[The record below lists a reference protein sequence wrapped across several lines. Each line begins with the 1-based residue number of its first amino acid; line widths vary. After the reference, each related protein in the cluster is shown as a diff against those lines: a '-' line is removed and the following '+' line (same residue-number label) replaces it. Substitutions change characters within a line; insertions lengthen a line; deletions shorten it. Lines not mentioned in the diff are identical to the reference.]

1 MRESERKVEEEYEKF
16 VPWQHLGQ
24 GCFPFFVLTPEM

>member
-1 MRESERKVEEEYEKF
+1 MRESERKVEECEKF